1 MVVLRL
7 ANFYIA
13 SIRETLRAVNVMT
26 ARDLA
31 RIQKDGGRGGPRFVY
46 IFKNNAYHWICI
58 MKYKNNTKNINGWL
72 RIKIKYDV
80 NVPYLP
86 VYNAHPYIMRT
97 LFFKTLSRKKL

>member
-31 RIQKDGGRGGPRFVY
+31 RIQKDGGV
-46 IFKNNAYHWICI
+46 H
-58 MKYKNNTKNINGWL
+58 
-72 RIKIKYDV
+72 V
-80 NVPYLP
+80 
-86 VYNAHPYIMRT
+86 
-97 LFFKTLSRKKL
+97 LSTPSKK